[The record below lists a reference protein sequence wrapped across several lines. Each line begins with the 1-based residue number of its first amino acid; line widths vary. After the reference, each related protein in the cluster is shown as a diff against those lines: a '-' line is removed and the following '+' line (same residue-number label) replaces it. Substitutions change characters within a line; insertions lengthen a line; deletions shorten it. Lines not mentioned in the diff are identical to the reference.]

1 MRTFAGKMMSMNI
14 LILGSGGREHALAW
28 CVAQSPHCKK
38 VYCAPGNG
46 GTAGPY
52 ENVALDPMDFAA
64 VGAFCRAEAIELLI
78 VGPEAP
84 LVAGIADHFKRD
96 ETLQKIAVMGPG
108 QAAAQLEGSKRFAKE
123 FMSENNIPT
132 ARYQAFQRGEEAAA
146 RAFLGELAPPF
157 VLKADGLAGG
167 KGVLILQDRAEA
179 EEEVSA
185 MLSGKF
191 GAASQTLVIEEFLA
205 GREFSVFALTDGQH
219 YRLMPAAVD
228 YKRRGEGD
236 TGLNTGG
243 MGALSPVPFMS
254 DELQEKVESQIV
266 QPTLAGLQR
275 RELDYRGFLFFG
287 LMEVNGAPYVIEY
300 NVRLGD
306 PEAEVVLPR
315 LAEDLLAACQQAWER
330 SLPQAP
336 FAEKAAWASTV
347 VAVMESYP
355 GAYPKGQAITGLAEV
370 AETGALLF
378 QAGTRREQDG
388 KTYTNGGR
396 VLALTGMGP
405 TLPEALAQS
414 YAGARKVCFEGIDY
428 RRDIGRAGNQKEG
441 A

>member
-1 MRTFAGKMMSMNI
+1 MRTFAGKITGMNI

-28 CVAQSPHCKK
+28 TVAQSPRCEKL
-38 VYCAPGNG
+38 YCAPGNG
-46 GTAGPY
+46 GTAAAY
-52 ENVALDPMDFAA
+52 ENVALDPMDFKA
-64 VGAFCRAEAIELLI
+64 VGRFCAAQKMDMLI

-84 LVAGIADHFKRD
+84 LVGGIADYFAQEEALRH
-96 ETLQKIAVMGPG
+96 IAVMGPG
-108 QAAAQLEGSKRFAKE
+108 QTAAQLEGSKRYAKE
-123 FMSENNIPT
+123 FMAENGIPT
-132 ARYQAFQRGEEAAA
+132 ARYRAFEQGQEADAL
-146 RAFLGELAPPF
+146 AFLGELAPPY

-167 KGVLILQDRAEA
+167 KGVLILQERAAA

-185 MLSGKF
+185 MLGGKF
-191 GAASQTLVIEEFLA
+191 GKASHTLVIEEFLA

-219 YRLMPAAVD
+219 YRLLPAAVD

-254 DELQEKVESQIV
+254 EALWARVEAEIV
-266 QPTLAGLQR
+266 KPTLAGLQR

-315 LAEDLLAACQQAWER
+315 LEEDLLEACQQAWEGK
-330 SLPQAP
+330 LPPGP
-336 FAEKAAWASTV
+336 FVEKEDEAATV
-347 VAVMESYP
+347 VAVMEGYP
-355 GAYPKGQAITGLAEV
+355 GSYPKGKAITGLSDVTEKD
-370 AETGALLF
+370 TLLF
-378 QAGTRREQDG
+378 QAGTRQEADG
-388 KTYTNGGR
+388 KTYTAGGR
-396 VLALTGMGP
+396 VLALTGLGK
-405 TLPEALAQS
+405 TREAALEIC

-428 RRDIGRAGNQKEG
+428 RRDIGGEWRKK
-441 A
+441 